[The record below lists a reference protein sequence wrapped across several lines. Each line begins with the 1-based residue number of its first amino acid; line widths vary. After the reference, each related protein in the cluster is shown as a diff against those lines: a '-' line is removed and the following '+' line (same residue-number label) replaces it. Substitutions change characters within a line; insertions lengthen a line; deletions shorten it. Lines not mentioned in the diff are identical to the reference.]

1 MSYETNYS
9 PCHLSSS
16 NLQLKRKMA
25 YDKKPNSTRP
35 LGFFKLIQI
44 ITTVKKS
51 NNYNCKEIKYRYSYA
66 LYSSSDT

>member
-25 YDKKPNSTRP
+25 HDKKPNSTHP

-44 ITTVKKS
+44 ITTAKRS
-51 NNYNCKEIKYRYSYA
+51 NTVTAMLSIPLAMRN
-66 LYSSSDT
+66 

>member
-25 YDKKPNSTRP
+25 HDKKPNSTRP

-51 NNYNCKEIKYRYSYA
+51 NTVTAMLSIPLAMRN
-66 LYSSSDT
+66 

>member
-25 YDKKPNSTRP
+25 HDKKPNSTRP

-44 ITTVKKS
+44 ITTAKRS
-51 NNYNCKEIKYRYSYA
+51 NTVTTMLSIPLAMRN
-66 LYSSSDT
+66 

>member
-9 PCHLSSS
+9 PRHLSSS

-25 YDKKPNSTRP
+25 HNKKPNSTRP

-44 ITTVKKS
+44 ITTVKRS
-51 NNYNCKEIKYRYSYA
+51 NTVTAMLSIPLTMRN
-66 LYSSSDT
+66 

>member
-25 YDKKPNSTRP
+25 QNKKPNSTRP

-51 NNYNCKEIKYRYSYA
+51 NTVTAMLSIPLAMRN
-66 LYSSSDT
+66 

>member
-51 NNYNCKEIKYRYSYA
+51 NTVTAMLSIPLAIRN
-66 LYSSSDT
+66 

>member
-1 MSYETNYS
+1 MPYETNYS

-25 YDKKPNSTRP
+25 HDKKPNSTRP

-44 ITTVKKS
+44 ITTVKRS
-51 NNYNCKEIKYRYSYA
+51 NTVTAMLSIPLAIRN
-66 LYSSSDT
+66 